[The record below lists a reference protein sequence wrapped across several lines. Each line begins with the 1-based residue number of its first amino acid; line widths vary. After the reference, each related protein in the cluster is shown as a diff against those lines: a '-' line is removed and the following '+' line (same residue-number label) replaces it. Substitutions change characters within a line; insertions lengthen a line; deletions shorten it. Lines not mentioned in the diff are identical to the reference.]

1 MESTVVNFLGYP
13 GVMLSMSKSNYR
25 NSHPNNLVVFNG
37 NVCVIDKKVW
47 FGDIDITISKNILLE
62 LSKELNQSLYILSEM
77 DGRFDNEDKPKIE
90 NFLAKFNPDGTYE
103 LHSRIKDLFSI

>member
-37 NVCVIDKKVW
+37 NVCVNDKKVW